1 MGVKNLEPY
10 RHMCWIYILWHCRFS
25 MDFPIKKPCFIK
37 TVVFGWCF
45 YLHRSQKTH
54 DFLHRWAQGAHLHR
68 HYHQAL
74 KVSSCGGHLY
84 HGHGKKG
91 YGHLTMM
98 RNPSDDC
105 TNPYKWWLNN
115 RISLIQSSISASL
128 WMRSAWFV
136 YFPIHPYPSLS
147 IPINPCPSLSIP
159 IHPYPYA
166 YSISEP
172 QE

>member
-10 RHMCWIYILWHCRFS
+10 RHMCWIYIS
-25 MDFPIKKPCFIK
+25 YGTADFPWIFRLNVTCFIK
-37 TVVFGWCF
+37 TFVLGWCF

-68 HYHQAL
+68 HCHQAL

-84 HGHGKKG
+84 HGQATWREKG

-98 RNPSDDC
+98 RNPSDDYI
-105 TNPYKWWLNN
+105 NPYNGYKWWLNN
-115 RISLIQSSISASL
+115 GISLIQSSISASL
-128 WMRSAWFV
+128 WMCSSWFV
-136 YFPIHPYPSLS
+136 YFPIHPY
-147 IPINPCPSLSIP
+147 PSLSIP